1 MKANIGTSERI
12 IRLIVGAALMIY
24 FFAFSQG
31 AMRWL
36 GCVGLVLVATALVSF
51 CPLWSIFGLNSAKR

>member
-1 MKANIGTSERI
+1 
-12 IRLIVGAALMIY
+12 
-24 FFAFSQG
+24 
-31 AMRWL
+31 MRWI